1 MKKSFNFYII
11 LWALL
16 VAIFT
21 VISFASISWAG
32 DEIYNDSFWLGH
44 WIAYVFVIVMFAG
57 QAICTYIALKDDNAK
72 KVFLNIPLIKTS
84 YAGLITSFII
94 GIVCASIPPIP
105 FWVCIILCA
114 IVLVSNILS
123 LIKAG
128 TVISEV
134 ARIDDKVKT
143 QTFFIKSLTVDA
155 DTLMTSA
162 KSEAVRAECKKVYEA
177 IRYSDPMSNE
187 ALASVE
193 SQITVKFAELSEV
206 VTADDVEKVVEIA
219 KEVIILIGDR
229 NKKCRL
235 LK

>member
-11 LWALL
+11 LWVLL

-94 GIVCASIPPIP
+94 GIVCVSIPPIP

-114 IVLVSNILS
+114 IILVSNILS

-134 ARIDDKVKT
+134 ASIDDKVKT
-143 QTFFIKSLTVDA
+143 QTFFIKSLTIDA
-155 DTLMTSA
+155 ETLMATA
-162 KSEAVRAECKKVYEA
+162 KSEEVKAECRKVYEA
-177 IRYSDPMSNE
+177 IRYSDPMSND

-193 SQITVKFAELSEV
+193 GQITVKFAELSEAV
-206 VTADDVEKVVEIA
+206 KADDAAKVVELA
-219 KEVIILIGDR
+219 NEVCILVGER
-229 NKKCRL
+229 NKKCKI

>member
-94 GIVCASIPPIP
+94 GIVCVSIPPIP

-155 DTLMTSA
+155 DTLMASA
-162 KSEAVRAECKKVYEA
+162 KSEAVKAECRKVYEA
-177 IRYSDPMSNE
+177 VRYSDPMSHD
-187 ALASVE
+187 ALSSVE
-193 SQITVKFAELSEV
+193 SSITIEFAKLTEAVKEDNAERVAELVNEV
-206 VTADDVEKVVEIA
+206 VILVGERNEKC
-219 KEVIILIGDR
+219 K
-229 NKKCRL
+229 L
-235 LK
+235 LR